1 MAQAAHVPAREPV
14 SRTLRGAVRLEPRP
28 QTLSSRA
35 ALLYGRFYHSF
46 ITRLEVKERHGL
58 RIAPDTTITLC
69 AELAVARYQESDFT
83 VDVWYFRTNA
93 QTWAIFTNLGDLSVV
108 PRTRPPAI
116 PRWGVRR
123 CTDSG
128 WSLPTLERQ
137 HRMTVRRRTWETA
150 FLAIRGERGA
160 IQRGCSAPSR
170 FPVGIRQDP
179 REHGQRVPRP
189 ALAAPQADARTCFW
203 YDRSNGLS
211 AIQAV
216 ATMVLQGWRRVVLAL
231 VVRPRQSGNGYR
243 PACPCSGRR
252 GVPRSPQCG
261 PGMRTTYQQAGD
273 FRIRTSTSG
282 HQVAAHVQGHSVTVF
297 P

>member
-1 MAQAAHVPAREPV
+1 MALAHCHFQAVPARLHAPPGDEKSMAQAAHVPAREPV

-28 QTLSSRA
+28 QTLNSRA
-35 ALLYGRFYHSF
+35 ALLYGRFYHSLV
-46 ITRLEVKERHGL
+46 TRPEDKERHGL

-69 AELAVARYQESDFT
+69 VELAVARYQESDFT
-83 VDVWYFRTNA
+83 VDVWYFRTNLK
-93 QTWAIFTNLGDLSVV
+93 LGRFSVV
-108 PRTRPPAI
+108 ARARPLARS
-116 PRWGVRR
+116 RWGVRR

-189 ALAAPQADARTCFW
+189 ALAAPQADARHAF
-203 YDRSNGLS
+203 G
-211 AIQAV
+211 
-216 ATMVLQGWRRVVLAL
+216 
-231 VVRPRQSGNGYR
+231 
-243 PACPCSGRR
+243 
-252 GVPRSPQCG
+252 
-261 PGMRTTYQQAGD
+261 TTDPTA
-273 FRIRTSTSG
+273 
-282 HQVAAHVQGHSVTVF
+282 
-297 P
+297 

>member
-1 MAQAAHVPAREPV
+1 MVFPHQ
-14 SRTLRGAVRLEPRP
+14 S
-28 QTLSSRA
+28 
-35 ALLYGRFYHSF
+35 
-46 ITRLEVKERHGL
+46 
-58 RIAPDTTITLC
+58 
-69 AELAVARYQESDFT
+69 
-83 VDVWYFRTNA
+83 
-93 QTWAIFTNLGDLSVV
+93 QTWAIFSGRAGAPACAIALGCTAVYGFRVVLADLGTATPYDRSTQNMGNSVPCYPRRKGSHSERVFSAFAV
-108 PRTRPPAI
+108 PSGYSPGPQVAWPTSTASRP
-116 PRWGVRR
+116 R
-123 CTDSG
+123 
-128 WSLPTLERQ
+128 
-137 HRMTVRRRTWETA
+137 
-150 FLAIRGERGA
+150 
-160 IQRGCSAPSR
+160 SATGR
-170 FPVGIRQDP
+170 
-179 REHGQRVPRP
+179 RP
-189 ALAAPQADARTCFW
+189 ACFW

-261 PGMRTTYQQAGD
+261 PGMRTTYQQGGD